1 MQETILK
8 QDLLE
13 DIKNEANGFRFG
25 EIWKL
30 SNKALGALIPILRHK
45 DFKRS
50 YIMIEELDKKDY
62 QVVDSGNISQIK
74 LKVKKALNKPI
85 FIRTGNMFEGKG
97 TQSRANEFSIV
108 ITPEEQEEEI
118 IIPARCV
125 HASHP
130 ISEGAGFERYGYAPR
145 EVLNSLF
152 SGSGQSRVWASVSR
166 SSARLYKM
174 TGTSSRAEEPITGGF
189 SDSMIG
195 NIKEIKKSKSK
206 ISDII
211 KKVPCLEN
219 QVGIVIF
226 DENGVSNIE
235 VFDHPGSW
243 KAFHESIIE
252 SYSDILS
259 KEQKEQLFE
268 LKKENVPK
276 KIKEFIESMYD
287 AKENKAFD
295 NKSASTY
302 IFRNNSIIGEY
313 TILNDGIIHLLSTRK
328 ENEDIE
334 GTGQRPG
341 DFRIISMPALST
353 DRAYERRPPIVTFSS
368 A

>member
-8 QDLLE
+8 QDMLK
-13 DIKNEANGFRFG
+13 DIQNEANGFRFG

-30 SNKALGALIPILRHK
+30 SDKALGALIPILRHK
-45 DFKRS
+45 DFQRS
-50 YIMIEELDKKDY
+50 YVMIEELDKKDY
-62 QVVDSGNISQIK
+62 NVIDSGNISEIK
-74 LKVKKALNKPI
+74 IKVKKALNKPI

-97 TQSRANEFSIV
+97 TQSRANEFSVV
-108 ITPEEQEEEI
+108 IMPEEQKEEV
-118 IIPARCV
+118 IIPAKCV
-125 HASHP
+125 HSSHP
-130 ISEGAGFERYGYAPR
+130 IRGGAIFERYGYAPR
-145 EVLNSLF
+145 EVTNSLF
-152 SGSGQSRVWASVSR
+152 SGSGQSKVWASVSR
-166 SSARLYKM
+166 SSARLYSM
-174 TGTSSRAEEPITGGF
+174 SGSLSRGQESVIGGF

-226 DENGVSNIE
+226 DENGVSNME

-287 AKENKAFD
+287 AKEDKAFD
-295 NKSASTY
+295 NKNVSTF

-313 TILNDGIIHLLSTRK
+313 TILEDEIIHLLATRK
-328 ENEDIE
+328 ESIE
-334 GTGQRPG
+334 VDEKPFRSR
-341 DFRIISMPALST
+341 DFRVTNMDRIYIPVTYESMA
-353 DRAYERRPPIVTFSS
+353 PITKFH
-368 A
+368 